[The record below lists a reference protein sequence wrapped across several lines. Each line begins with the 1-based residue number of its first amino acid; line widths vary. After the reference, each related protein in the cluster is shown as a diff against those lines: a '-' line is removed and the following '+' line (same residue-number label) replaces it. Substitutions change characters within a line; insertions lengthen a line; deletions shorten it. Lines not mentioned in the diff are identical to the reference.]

1 MSETTVRVEDEYVN
15 YHDSYAQETMAASE
29 DIQQKEVL
37 NLNENTNRKLIKTIS
52 MNVET
57 ENFDSLLGNIKQR
70 VAALGGYV
78 EQEEINGTSYYAARN
93 NRYASMSL
101 RIPNDQLESFVNEVT
116 EISNVIW
123 KNENVQD
130 VTLQYVDVESHKKA
144 LQTEQDRLFEL
155 LEKAESMEDIIA
167 IKSRL
172 SEIRYELQNYES
184 QLRVMDNQIEYSTI
198 SLHIEEVQKLTPQK
212 EKSAWEKITEGFK
225 DSLISIWKG
234 IQNTIINFIVYLPYL
249 ILWGIIIIV
258 LILIGRKL
266 YKKRKNNKV

>member
-15 YHDSYAQETMAASE
+15 YHNSYAQETMASSE
-29 DIQQKEVL
+29 DIRQKEVL

-167 IKSRL
+167 IESRL

-249 ILWGIIIIV
+249 ILWGTIIIV
-258 LILIGRKL
+258 LILIGRKF
-266 YKKRKNNKV
+266 YKKRNNNKV

>member
-15 YHDSYAQETMAASE
+15 YHNSYAQETMASNE

-155 LEKAESMEDIIA
+155 LEKAELIEDIIA
-167 IKSRL
+167 IESRL

-266 YKKRKNNKV
+266 YKKRKNNKI

>member
-78 EQEEINGTSYYAARN
+78 EQEEINGTSYYVARN

-155 LEKAESMEDIIA
+155 LEKAESIEDIIA
-167 IKSRL
+167 IESRL

-266 YKKRKNNKV
+266 YKKRKNNKI

>member
-78 EQEEINGTSYYAARN
+78 EQEEINGTSYYVARN

-167 IKSRL
+167 IESRL

-258 LILIGRKL
+258 FILIGRKL